1 MSTHAAPP
9 QNFVFT
15 VEEAALFLK
24 LGRTTV
30 YRLIGTG
37 ELKSVT
43 IGRSRRVPL
52 EALTAYVHD
61 LMNQAGHSAAA

>member
-1 MSTHAAPP
+1 MSNHAPP
-9 QNFVFT
+9 PTNFVFT

-61 LMNQAGHSAAA
+61 LMNPADHSAAA